1 MDNSKHLTCEE
12 DIFKWSGTVEEL
24 QELVNYVLTDM
35 KVHVQNGEL
44 TEDKSHKAFTYK
56 CNEYSVRYYQTSK
69 KLKLFGTNSALMDK
83 FYEISAAAKESSAE
97 AVNNEEDEDEDDDD
111 EDEDETDNDL
121 ETLRDELDIIKREV
135 SLIKNSLNDKE
146 ANSNLTSELQLSQ
159 NENEKLRTIIDMQ
172 KEEICKLKIESQSL
186 LNVISLLSVPGPRD
200 YYTAPREYT
209 KTFDTVDLTKEST
222 KTKEG
227 NQSKNKTKT
236 KKKQNKS
243 SSDDNH
249 SAASSEQTRK
259 SKQSKA
265 TSNSASNKAQD
276 KKNVVILG
284 DSMIKSVQGWKMSKA
299 KRVISRCFPG
309 STVKDMVHYVKP
321 TLERNPDE
329 LIIHVGTNDLVS
341 KDAETVI
348 KEMTNLASQVR
359 SQCSNTKITF
369 SSIIARND
377 EKVCDSKVQKVNDMM
392 KQSAIKN
399 NWSFIDNSNITKDC
413 LNQGGLHLNKKGSGK
428 LIMNLITYIK
438 SIDV

>member
-24 QELVNYVLTDM
+24 QELVNSVLTDM
-35 KVHVQNGEL
+35 KVHVENGEL

-56 CNEYSVRYYQTSK
+56 CNEYSVRFYQTSK
-69 KLKLFGTNSALMDK
+69 KLKLFGANSVLMDK

-97 AVNNEEDEDEDDDD
+97 AVDNEDDEEDG
-111 EDEDETDNDL
+111 EDETDNDL

-146 ANSNLTSELQLSQ
+146 ANSNLKSELQLSQ

-186 LNVISLLSVPGPRD
+186 LNVISLLSVPGYNNASVTSNTGPRD
-200 YYTAPREYT
+200 YYAAPREYQ
-209 KTFDTVDLTKEST
+209 KSFDTVDLTKEST
-222 KTKEG
+222 KTKED

-265 TSNSASNKAQD
+265 TT
-276 KKNVVILG
+276 VIVG
-284 DSMIKSVQGWKMSKA
+284 DSMISKLDGWKMSTATNK
-299 KRVISRCFPG
+299 VI
-309 STVKDMVHYVKP
+309 VKP
-321 TLERNPDE
+321 FSGATSTDMLDYIKPIIRKEPDE
-329 LIIHVGTNDLVS
+329 VILHVGTNDLASS
-341 KDAETVI
+341 KEPKDIAENIV
-348 KEMTNLASQVR
+348 
-359 SQCSNTKITF
+359 
-369 SSIIARND
+369 
-377 EKVCDSKVQKVNDMM
+377 KVCQNIEDELPNVRINISEIIFRKDSADIDKIRMEVNKKLKAFCKSRDWKVI
-392 KQSAIKN
+392 SH
-399 NWSFIDNSNITKDC
+399 SFAAED
-413 LNQGGLHLNKKGSGK
+413 LNPKGIHLNKKGIS
-428 LIMNLITYIK
+428 NLAGTLNNYLK
-438 SIDV
+438 SAH